1 MVWPE
6 AMYLDVLYAGPL
18 SITMRLYCK
27 FEEKKTLLSENLIP
41 SHTYYWKSVGSLY

>member
-27 FEEKKTLLSENLIP
+27 FEEKKPFFPKI
-41 SHTYYWKSVGSLY
+41 